1 MKFSLVRMPKWVCV
15 ADLFTWCKTIYDM
28 RNSYLIFLL
37 FSFFLSCSKED
48 EVDQPEVQEAIN
60 FQLIGVNADA
70 VFQYDHDGALSSGVE
85 TNLTNEVGVNTNYLT
100 LRQSGSTLS
109 FYSFSSGKFS
119 LFQKNVA
126 TGEVQNYR
134 DFYTNTSARSI
145 VWGTNNDT
153 SVFFGFYNPQGT
165 TNLAI
170 RTINLN
176 TLEGTDLSLEFNIN
190 TLYPPLYHNGK
201 LFITY
206 KTEAL
211 EYRIGVYETAT
222 NILRQTLS
230 FGGDVPSIL
239 IDHNGDLAVFKFST
253 AATTTLDILDFDT
266 LNKVQEFSPT
276 LAQSFNPGPMN
287 AKLIDNKL
295 YYEFEYSQPF
305 SIERGPAIYDLET
318 STNTIIDLPNLM
330 SEVEIAND
338 VSIYIS
344 SQQYNA
350 KEEVFLV
357 SYGEFTNDN
366 QLRGGAMVISDE
378 GELVETVPLNFLPV
392 YFIE

>member
-1 MKFSLVRMPKWVCV
+1 
-15 ADLFTWCKTIYDM
+15 M
-28 RNSYLIFLL
+28 RNFYLVFFFCCLFL
-37 FSFFLSCSKED
+37 LSCSKED
-48 EVDQPEVQEAIN
+48 DMATVEVEERIS
-60 FQLIGVNADA
+60 FELIGVNQDA
-70 VFQYDHDGALSSGVE
+70 VFQYRHDGTLDSTVE
-85 TNLTNEVGVNTNYLT
+85 TNLTNEIGVNTNYLT

-109 FYSFSSGKFS
+109 FYSFDSGKFS
-119 LFQKNVA
+119 LFQKNVD
-126 TGEVQNYR
+126 TDEVQVYN

-170 RTINLN
+170 RNITLN

-201 LFITY
+201 LFVTY
-206 KTEAL
+206 RTNAL
-211 EYRIGVYETAT
+211 EYKIGVYETET
-222 NILRQTLS
+222 NVIQQTLS
-230 FGGDVPSIL
+230 FGNDAPSIL
-239 IDHNGDLAVFKFST
+239 IDDNGDLAVFKFSSE
-253 AATTTLDILDFDT
+253 ANTTLDILDFNT
-266 LNKVQEFSPT
+266 LDRVQEFSPT
-276 LAQSFNPGPMN
+276 LSQRFNPGPIN
-287 AKLIDNKL
+287 AKLIDNKF

-305 SIERGPAIYDLET
+305 SIERGPAIYDLAT
-318 STNTIIDLPNLM
+318 STNSIIDLPNLI

-338 VSIYIS
+338 ISINIF

-350 KEEVFLV
+350 KERFFLV
-357 SYGEFTNDN
+357 SYSEFTNDS

-378 GELVETVPLNFLPV
+378 GKLLENVELNFVPV